1 MSLAQY
7 DAHASLQDPEALL
20 EEYLPMI
27 KYHADQLMRRT
38 PASIELDDM
47 IDAGVLG
54 LLDGA
59 QRFDTSKDVLF
70 KTFAAY
76 RVRGAMIDYL
86 RAFDW
91 MPRGL
96 RDTSKAL
103 QAAFHKLEQRYGRPA
118 EEKEIADFLELDI
131 ESYRQKLDQVRSMS
145 VVYFDDLPSVSN
157 AGEDELHVLDMI
169 AGDASLM
176 PEHQTAVGQFVDK
189 LAGAIESL
197 PQKEAVLLSLYYYE
211 ELTMKEVAL
220 VLGLTES
227 RVSQVHSQMV
237 MRLRSYLSLS
247 ADGKSTVRKR
257 RAS

>member
-1 MSLAQY
+1 MNSNQAYEGKAGLGT
-7 DAHASLQDPEALL
+7 PEALL

-27 KYHADQLMRRT
+27 RYHADQLMRRT

-86 RAFDW
+86 RTFDW

-96 RDTSKAL
+96 RDTSKSL
-103 QAAFHKLEQRYGRPA
+103 QGAFNELEQRFGRPA
-118 EEKEIADFLELDI
+118 EEKEIAEFLEMDLDT
-131 ESYRQKLDQVRSMS
+131 YRQKLDQVRSMS
-145 VVYFDDLPSVSN
+145 VVYFDDLPSVR
-157 AGEDELHVLDMI
+157 GEDDDLHVLDII
-169 AGDASLM
+169 AGDSALG
-176 PEHQTAVGQFVDK
+176 PEHQTAMGQFVGK
-189 LAGAIESL
+189 LAEAIEKL
-197 PQKEAVLLSLYYYE
+197 PKREAILLSLYYYE

-220 VLGLTES
+220 VLNLTES

-237 MRLRSYLSLS
+237 MRLRGHLQLSP
-247 ADGKSTVRKR
+247 DGKGSK
-257 RAS
+257 

>member
-20 EEYLPMI
+20 KEYLPMI

-59 QRFDTSKDVLF
+59 QRFDVSKDVLF

-103 QAAFHKLEQRYGRPA
+103 QGAFHVLEQRFGRPA
-118 EEKEIADFLELDI
+118 EEKEIAEFLEMNI
-131 ESYRQKLDQVRSMS
+131 ETYRQKLDQVRSMS
-145 VVYFDDLPSVSN
+145 VVYFDDLPTVSSSSD
-157 AGEDELHVLDMI
+157 DELHILDMI
-169 AGDASLM
+169 EGDASLM
-176 PEHQTAVGQFVDK
+176 PEHQTAMGQFVDK
-189 LAGAIESL
+189 LASAIESL
-197 PQKEAVLLSLYYYE
+197 PKKEAILLSLYYYE

-237 MRLRSYLSLS
+237 MRLRGHLSLS
-247 ADGKSTVRKR
+247 KDGHSTVRKR
-257 RAS
+257 RVS

>member
-1 MSLAQY
+1 VTT
-7 DAHASLQDPEALL
+7 ASSYEVNQNLGDPEALL
-20 EEYLPMI
+20 AEYLPMI
-27 KYHADQLMRRT
+27 RYHADQLMRRT

-59 QRFDTSKDVLF
+59 QRFDASKDVMF

-86 RAFDW
+86 RTFDW

-96 RDTSKAL
+96 RDTSKSL
-103 QAAFHKLEQRYGRPA
+103 QSAFEALEQRYGRPA
-118 EEKEIADFLELDI
+118 DEKEIAEFLDMDI
-131 ESYRQKLDQVRSMS
+131 ETYRQKLDQVRSMS
-145 VVYFDDLPSVSN
+145 VVYFDDLPSVR
-157 AGEDELHVLDMI
+157 GDDDDLHVLDVI
-169 AGDASLM
+169 AGDDGQS
-176 PEHQTAVGQFVDK
+176 PEHQTAIGQFVDK
-189 LAGAIESL
+189 LAEAIEAL
-197 PQKEAVLLSLYYYE
+197 PKREAVLLSLYYYE

-237 MRLRSYLSLS
+237 MRLRAHLKL
-247 ADGKSTVRKR
+247 DGQGGS
-257 RAS
+257 

>member
-1 MSLAQY
+1 MSSAHNY
-7 DAHASLQDPEALL
+7 AHASLNDPDALL
-20 EEYLPMI
+20 KEYLPMI
-27 KYHADQLMRRT
+27 RYHADQLMRRT

-103 QAAFHKLEQRYGRPA
+103 QGAFHALEQRFGRPA
-118 EEKEIADFLELDI
+118 EEKEIADFLEMDI
-131 ESYRQKLDQVRSMS
+131 DTYRLKLDQVRSMS
-145 VVYFDDLPSVSN
+145 VVYFDDLPVVGSN
-157 AGEDELHVLDMI
+157 DDELHMLDI
-169 AGDASLM
+169 LAGDESLM
-176 PEHQTAVGQFVDK
+176 PEHQTEVSQFVEK
-189 LAGAIESL
+189 LALAIDEL
-197 PQKEAVLLSLYYYE
+197 PLREAVLVSLYYYE

-227 RVSQVHSQMV
+227 RVSQLHGQMV
-237 MRLRSYLSLS
+237 MRLRGHLQLS
-247 ADGKSTVRKR
+247 ADGKSRATKR
-257 RAS
+257 SKP